1 MLSTSKNDN
10 VNVNSAIANAT
21 QMVPLTLTCPYQNNS
36 VIETS
41 EGMPF
46 RISCDRD
53 IAGWGDYFPW
63 DLDYRPHTDTMAECM
78 EICAH
83 AHPLC
88 LGVAWNGDLSAGFGN
103 CYLKNEQNGT
113 LVTSPTHTHSG
124 LVNLPE
130 IDACDSSSADTEQ
143 YSSNNRLFN
152 VTCFEGRDG
161 SDNITSVYS
170 ANITSCIDACATYN
184 GSDSCIA
191 VFYDNSFAD
200 GFENCYLLNYTGT
213 EMFPLNS
220 TYAELVSSDSSTSA
234 SGSDSS
240 DSSSS
245 SSKAWIAGPVVGAV
259 AAIAIAALGFW
270 WWKRR
275 AGRRQDVKF
284 TPIELEQSPSPDKS
298 VGISELPQN
307 HQTVEMEASVVRHEM
322 A

>member
-1 MLSTSKNDN
+1 
-10 VNVNSAIANAT
+10 
-21 QMVPLTLTCPYQNNS
+21 MVPLTLTCPYQNNS

-46 RISCDRD
+46 RIACDRD
-53 IAGWGDYFPW
+53 MAGWGDYFPW

-88 LGVAWNGDLSAGFGN
+88 LGVAWNADLSAGFGN

-113 LVTSPTHTHSG
+113 FGTSPTHTHFG

-130 IDACDSSSADTEQ
+130 IDACNSSSADTEQ
-143 YSSNNRLFN
+143 YSSNNMLFN
-152 VTCFEGRDG
+152 VTCFEGREG
-161 SDNITSVYS
+161 SENITSIYS

-191 VFYDNSFAD
+191 VIYDNSFAD

-213 EMFPLNS
+213 EIFPLYS
-220 TYAELVSSDSSTSA
+220 AYAELISNDSSTSA

-284 TPIELEQSPSPDKS
+284 TPLELEQSPSPDKS
-298 VGISELPQN
+298 VGVSELPQN